1 MNNAVPSSSRRP
13 SDDEI
18 MRAVPPTKRVREI
31 RVGLFV
37 ILGLAGFFVILF
49 TMTNPGSFRGRYNVL
64 TRVEDAAGMRSGD
77 AVTMRGV
84 NIGRVRGFDLS
95 ETSGVVLTLE
105 IDRGWEIPV
114 GSSTEVSSAGF
125 LGGVVVA
132 IVTGPGPGFVEPGT
146 LLPGSNLPGVLDVAD
161 DMAGDASDVL
171 ARIQGVLSDSTI
183 AGTEASIR
191 SLRDLLDGAAEM
203 TDGWGAQVRA
213 ALDEFLRTAE
223 NLEEVTGS
231 EEWRRVLASAEAT
244 AATLEGTSSTLA
256 ESSASLSVILGRI
269 ERGEGTLG
277 QLSTSDSLYNALL
290 AGAESLRELV
300 DDIKDNPRRY
310 VTVRIF

>member
-18 MRAVPPTKRVREI
+18 MRAVPPTKRVREL

-95 ETSGVVLTLE
+95 GASGVVLTLE

-183 AGTEASIR
+183 AGTEALIR
-191 SLRDLLDGAAEM
+191 SLRDLLAEAAEM

-244 AATLEGTSSTLA
+244 AANLEGTSSTLA

-277 QLSTSDSLYNALL
+277 QLSASDSLYDALL
-290 AGAESLRELV
+290 AGAESLRELL
-300 DDIKDNPRRY
+300 DDIKANPRRY
-310 VTVRIF
+310 VTVRIL